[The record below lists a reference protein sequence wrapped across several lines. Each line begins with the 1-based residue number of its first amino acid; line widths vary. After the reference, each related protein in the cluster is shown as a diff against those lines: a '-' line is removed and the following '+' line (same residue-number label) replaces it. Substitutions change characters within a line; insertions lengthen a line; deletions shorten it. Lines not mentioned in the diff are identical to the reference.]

1 MALSNKLNEPKH
13 DRDQNF
19 ILFYSFFVLHYKLI
33 DWQNVWNQIKFKARY
48 REVRNDYYVKK
59 KKKKLESYICLNNA
73 KFRNYHFFDK
83 NTRAKEDKQIQCV
96 NECYYQ
102 QK

>member
-1 MALSNKLNEPKH
+1 MLKIKL
-13 DRDQNF
+13 Q
-19 ILFYSFFVLHYKLI
+19 
-33 DWQNVWNQIKFKARY
+33 ARY
-48 REVRNDYYVKK
+48 RGMKSLLCKK

-83 NTRAKEDKQIQCV
+83 NTRAKEDKQIECV

>member
-1 MALSNKLNEPKH
+1 ML
-13 DRDQNF
+13 
-19 ILFYSFFVLHYKLI
+19 
-33 DWQNVWNQIKFKARY
+33 
-48 REVRNDYYVKK
+48 KK

-96 NECYYQ
+96 TECYYQ